1 MVSGV
6 NIQKESSDQYLHV
19 VNNLVPSFPSLP
31 RSLSLS
37 PSLAPWHE
45 KLRTLGTSL
54 VFSGLGM

>member
-6 NIQKESSDQYLHV
+6 NIQKESFDQYLHI

-37 PSLAPWHE
+37 LPLLLRGTRSLGPWG
-45 KLRTLGTSL
+45 R
-54 VFSGLGM
+54 VWYFQA

>member
-6 NIQKESSDQYLHV
+6 NIQKESFDQYLRI

-37 PSLAPWHE
+37 LSCSVGREA
-45 KLRTLGTSL
+45 
-54 VFSGLGM
+54 